1 MNTKRIL
8 AREASPD
15 MVLAE
20 DVYTCGGQNIISK
33 GTVLDNRAITR
44 LKFYSI
50 TEIVIE
56 IEDEAREKVDFK
68 HKKVE
73 FDKDSKLFEFA
84 QENIRK
90 TKEHKDFDDNYV
102 EIIRSTEEYVQ
113 FNSAVMESAKVLED
127 SLSTFITRAGIDLNT
142 NDLLNHTK
150 EIIVMNRNPLNTF
163 HMLQNMR
170 KYDDVTFI
178 HSLNVAIVCNV
189 FARWIHMPQED
200 IDILTLAGLLHD
212 VGKMEIPENIIKKP
226 RILTDE
232 EYSIVKLH
240 PRRGYHLVEN
250 LRIDDRIK
258 KVILMHHERCD
269 GSGYPDHLVG
279 DEISDFS
286 KIVAIADIY
295 DAMTSARIYRGPLCP
310 YEVINVFE
318 EEGFEKF
325 EAKYLIPFLE
335 GIVNAHLNSEV
346 VLSDGRVGVVVLN
359 NKNALSKPVIKIG
372 TELIDL
378 SRESD
383 LKIQR
388 LA

>member
-1 MNTKRIL
+1 MGTRRIL
-8 AREASPD
+8 AQEASPD

-20 DVYTCGGQNIISK
+20 DVYTCGGQNILSK

-44 LKFYSI
+44 LRFYSI

-56 IEDEAREKVDFK
+56 IENEAMIKADFK
-68 HKKVE
+68 QNEVPNHE
-73 FDKDSKLFEFA
+73 ESRIFEFA
-84 QENIRK
+84 QENK
-90 TKEHKDFDDNYV
+90 KKSLEHKDFDDSYI
-102 EIIRSTEEYVQ
+102 EIIRSTQEYVQ

-127 SLSTFITRAGIDLNT
+127 SLSTFITKAGIDLDT
-142 NDLLNHTK
+142 NALLNHTK

-163 HMLQNMR
+163 NMLQNMR

-189 FARWIHMPQED
+189 FARWIHMSPED

-212 VGKMEIPENIIKKP
+212 VGKMEIPEHIIKKP
-226 RILTDE
+226 KLLTEE

-269 GSGYPDHLVG
+269 GSGYPDQLTG
-279 DEISDFS
+279 DQISDFA

-310 YEVINVFE
+310 YEVINIFE
-318 EEGFEKF
+318 EEGYEKF
-325 EAKYLIPFLE
+325 EAKFLIPFLE
-335 GIVNAHLNSEV
+335 GIVNAHLNAEV

-372 TELIDL
+372 TEIIDL
-378 SRESD
+378 SREED